1 MDGGYKGT
9 GAEGMSMS
17 RKNSCGVLPP
27 PLQHPSVPG
36 LSSPGKAL
44 PLEAY
49 PSCAPTAPDAAGA
62 LSRRKEAA
70 PLLMHSPEKA
80 TLLPD
85 SVTPAPSS
93 PTRLSRLLRTDGRGR
108 PHEGCRGGR
117 GCTVIWGRH
126 QERAPTARAGSPGG
140 LAAEPPRCLLGGM
153 CHRAWGKAVP
163 RSVF

>member
-1 MDGGYKGT
+1 
-9 GAEGMSMS
+9 MS
-17 RKNSCGVLPP
+17 RKNSCRVPPP

-36 LSSPGKAL
+36 PSSPGKAL

-70 PLLMHSPEKA
+70 PLLMYSPEKA
-80 TLLPD
+80 TLLLD
-85 SVTPAPSS
+85 SVTPALLS
-93 PTRLSRLLRTDGRGR
+93 PTRLSRLLLTHGRGHSHR
-108 PHEGCRGGR
+108 PQEGCRGGR
-117 GCTVIWGRH
+117 GCTVIWWGRH
-126 QERAPTARAGSPGG
+126 QERAPTARAGSRGG

-153 CHRAWGKAVP
+153 CRRAWGKAVP